1 MPSID
6 EARLTATI
14 TDHLHRWPSVGVAVG
29 IVRDGS
35 LAWFRGYG
43 LADIASTRPVTADT
57 VFRIGSITK
66 TLIGVAVLQ
75 LLEQGLV
82 DLDAPAGDYLRA
94 FELVLGRRVTHPPT
108 VHHLLTHTAGIGY
121 WRRLSD
127 LRRPGWG
134 SGVSGPTIAVPAD
147 YYRRGLL
154 VEVEPGT
161 KWVYSDH
168 GIATLGQIVEDV
180 TGEPIGRY
188 LRDHVLAP
196 LGMGHSDI
204 DRSEPLLPLLA
215 TGYTMGRHG
224 ARPVVHR
231 EVPLTAAGGAYAS
244 TADLARYVA
253 ALLDGGSNEHGT
265 VLKPETV
272 AVMFAPHF
280 QPDPRIGGMGL
291 TFERGNEDGHT
302 TVGHSGVVAGFL
314 SMITL
319 APDDGVGVVV
329 LTNTGRL
336 DGRGIAEALAG
347 ALMRVLLDLPDQ
359 ALRTDLAPHPEI
371 WHELCGWYGPD
382 PGPVTNLFTRA
393 LVGAGAQV
401 RVRDGHLEL
410 RTLTPVAGLRQGL
423 RLYPDDPHDPR
434 SFRAD
439 FSWFGKGAYR
449 IVFAGDP
456 GTPATK
462 LLLEGM
468 AFPRRR
474 GGDPRPLQ
482 VGGAVAIG
490 ALAVAGRR
498 KTRRSQ
504 VKSCLCG

>member
-1 MPSID
+1 MPSIE

-14 TDHLHRWPSVGVAVG
+14 TDHLDRWPSVGVAVG

-35 LAWFRGYG
+35 LVWFDGHG
-43 LADIASTRPVTADT
+43 LADIASARPVTADT

-66 TLIGVAVLQ
+66 TMTGVAAMQ
-75 LLEQGLV
+75 LWEQGLV
-82 DLDAPAGDYLRA
+82 DLDAPASDRLRG
-94 FELVLGRRVTHPPT
+94 FELILGRRVTHPPT
-108 VHHLLTHTAGIGY
+108 VRHLLTHTAGIGY
-121 WRRLSD
+121 WRRLVD
-127 LRRPGWG
+127 LGRPGWG

-196 LGMGHSDI
+196 LGMDHSDV

-224 ARPVVHR
+224 AQPVVHR
-231 EVPLTAAGGAYAS
+231 EVPLTASGGVYAS

-253 ALLDGGSNEHGT
+253 ALLGGGSNEHGT
-265 VLKPETV
+265 VLGPETV
-272 AVMFAPHF
+272 AAMFAPHF

-291 TFERGNEDGHT
+291 TFERGNEDGHQT
-302 TVGHSGVVAGFL
+302 IEHGGVVAGFL
-314 SMITL
+314 STIVL
-319 APDDGVGVVV
+319 APDDGIGVIV

-336 DGRGIAEALAG
+336 DARGIAEPLAG
-347 ALMRVLLDLPDQ
+347 ALLRVLLDLPEG
-359 ALRTDLAPHPEI
+359 ALRTDLAPHPEV

-382 PGPVTNLFTRA
+382 PGPVTNLFSRA
-393 LVGAGAQV
+393 LVGVGAQV
-401 RVRDGHLEL
+401 HVRDGHLEL
-410 RTLTPVAGLRQGL
+410 RTLTPVAGLREGL
-423 RLYPDDPHDPR
+423 RLYPDDPDDPR

-449 IVFAGDP
+449 IVFAGEP
-456 GTPATK
+456 GTPATH

-468 AFPRRR
+468 VFPRRP
-474 GGDPRPLQ
+474 GGDPRPVP

-490 ALAVAGRR
+490 ALAIAGRYLG
-498 KTRRSQ
+498 RRRA
-504 VKSCLCG
+504 